1 MCLDGECE
9 LMCFE
14 VLWLTLRGRQTKSR
28 VTLVL
33 MLSLLELMVASP
45 LVAMFSPTLPLLV
58 CSFGRVVVMSE
69 LRRFRILLV
78 STSIYS
84 GVYHYSNSF

>member
-1 MCLDGECE
+1 MR
-9 LMCFE
+9 FE

-33 MLSLLELMVASP
+33 VLSLLELMVASL
-45 LVAMFSPTLPLLV
+45 LVAMFSHTLRLRV
-58 CSFGRVVVMSE
+58 CFFGRVVVMSE

-78 STSIYS
+78 STSIYL
-84 GVYHYSNSF
+84 GVYHCSNSL